1 MAVALSPLGAAQS
14 RLLGERLRDEGAV
27 EVGTVLVDAQRRP
40 KATCLA
46 ETMVLCEPR
55 RFLVG
60 ETSPGLGQPVGP
72 QEPAYARLDP
82 GGLSG
87 AGRGLGAAQGEPVV
101 VANAIHIHRAR
112 GESQELV
119 GLVE

>member
-1 MAVALSPLGAAQS
+1 MRSALPQTTVTGTAPPITVTAAAES
-14 RLLGERLRDEGAV
+14 GRCESLV
-27 EVGTVLVDAQRRP
+27 E
-40 KATCLA
+40 
-46 ETMVLCEPR
+46 VLCEPR
-55 RFLVG
+55 RFFVG

-72 QEPAYARLDP
+72 HQPADARLDP

-101 VANAIHIHRAR
+101 VANAVHIHRAR